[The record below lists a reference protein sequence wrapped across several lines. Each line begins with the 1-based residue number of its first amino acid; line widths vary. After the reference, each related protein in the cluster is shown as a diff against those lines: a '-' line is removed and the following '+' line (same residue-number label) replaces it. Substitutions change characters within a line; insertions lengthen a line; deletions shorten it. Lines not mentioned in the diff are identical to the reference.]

1 MIGLFLA
8 YTAGKSAQRSRARR
22 ADLPDG
28 YGTFEFLVIMTW
40 IVLVA
45 AWPVHFGY
53 WLAKKGTHWAWAS
66 VTATFVTVMVLA
78 IGMTAFLV
86 VGLVYAT
93 IWFSA
98 FLEQGLR
105 AEREAEMQCCCH
117 HHCECD

>member
-8 YTAGKSAQRSRARR
+8 YTAGKSVQRNRARR
-22 ADLPDG
+22 EQLPPD
-28 YGTFEFLVIMTW
+28 YETFEFLVIMAW

-53 WLAKKGTHWAWAS
+53 WLAKKGMHWAWAS
-66 VTATFVTVMVLA
+66 VTATFVTLMVLA

-93 IWFSA
+93 IWFGA
-98 FLEQGLR
+98 FLEQGLK
-105 AEREAEMQCCCH
+105 AEREADSECYCH
-117 HHCECD
+117 RHCECD

>member
-8 YTAGKSAQRSRARR
+8 YTAGKSVQRSRARR
-22 ADLPDG
+22 AELPEG
-28 YGTFEFLVIMTW
+28 YGTFEFLVIMAW

-53 WLAKKGTHWAWAS
+53 WLAKKGMHWAWGS
-66 VTATFVTVMVLA
+66 VTATFVTLMVLA

-105 AEREAEMQCCCH
+105 AEREAEMECH
-117 HHCECD
+117 CICYCDCE

>member
-8 YTAGKSAQRSRARR
+8 YTAGKSVQRSRARR
-22 ADLPDG
+22 AELPEG
-28 YGTFEFLVIMTW
+28 YGTFEFLVIMAW

-53 WLAKKGTHWAWAS
+53 WLAKKGMHWAWAS
-66 VTATFVTVMVLA
+66 VTATFVTLVVLA
-78 IGMTAFLV
+78 IGITAFLV

-93 IWFSA
+93 IWFGA
-98 FLEQGLR
+98 FLEQGLK
-105 AEREAEMQCCCH
+105 AEREADSQCCCH